1 MKAVFCYILLLCF
14 CVSFGFSQNS
24 SSVNFVIKNI
34 GINVD
39 GDFKTFTINTDFDT
53 NGTLNSVAG
62 KITVASIVT
71 GIDSR
76 DEHLLEEDYFDSENH
91 KFITL
96 QSTSISKKGD
106 TSYTVKADLSIKG
119 ITKAVNVTV
128 NVVKTNGN
136 YKITSKFEIDRKN
149 FKVGGSSFVMSNTV
163 KIKVI
168 HYQKL

>member
-1 MKAVFCYILLLCF
+1 MKRLFCYLLLLCF
-14 CVSFGFSQNS
+14 CMAFGFAQNS
-24 SSVNFVIKNI
+24 SSVNFVIKNV

-39 GDFKTFTINTDFDT
+39 GDFKIFTINTGFDT

-62 KITVASIVT
+62 KITVASLVT

-76 DEHLLEEDYFDSENH
+76 DKHLLEEDYFDSENH

-106 TSYTVKADLSIKG
+106 NSYTVKADLSIKG
-119 ITKAVNVTV
+119 ITKTVNFAA
-128 NVVKTNGN
+128 NVVKTNDK
-136 YKITSKFEIDRKN
+136 YKITSNFEIDRKD

-163 KIKVI
+163 KINVI

>member
-1 MKAVFCYILLLCF
+1 M
-14 CVSFGFSQNS
+14 
-24 SSVNFVIKNI
+24 
-34 GINVD
+34 
-39 GDFKTFTINTDFDT
+39 
-53 NGTLNSVAG
+53 
-62 KITVASIVT
+62 
-71 GIDSR
+71 
-76 DEHLLEEDYFDSENH
+76 EEDYFDSENH